1 MVRLTLAYHKGIYI
15 YKYAEVF
22 KGGIK
27 VDPKKIKAIMHMDP
41 PQNVASLQ
49 STVLSELSEPLRRLC
64 KSGAKW
70 AWESDQQNTVESIK
84 QVITSLPVLSCFD
97 KTK

>member
-1 MVRLTLAYHKGIYI
+1 MRKIVIYQEPHI

-22 KGGIK
+22 KGGLTPDGIK

-49 STVLSELSEPLRRLC
+49 SFSDMVNYLKKFSPVLSELSEPLRRLC

-70 AWESDQQNTVESIK
+70 A
-84 QVITSLPVLSCFD
+84 
-97 KTK
+97 